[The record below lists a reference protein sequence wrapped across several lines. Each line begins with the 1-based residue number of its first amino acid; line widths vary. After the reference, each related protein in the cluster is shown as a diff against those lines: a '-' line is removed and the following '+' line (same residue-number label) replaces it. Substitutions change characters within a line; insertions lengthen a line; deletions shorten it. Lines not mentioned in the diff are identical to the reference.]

1 MTAINTERPLEVNA
15 ELMAQLTSSDT
26 FFPPELKSLGET
38 GLTVEFVEGL
48 LCRQLATIGG
58 NSGRRLAAAIC
69 LPLHMVGPILE
80 SMRKRNL
87 VSHTGVAPFNDY
99 NYILTEEGTNRARGH
114 LRQCAYVGPA
124 PVPLSEYV
132 VSVEAQSIADEAP
145 SRKTLM
151 DACRSIS
158 VETKIFDL
166 LGPALNSCGGMFLYG
181 APGNGK
187 STLARCMTSCFGQSI
202 WVPHAII
209 ENGEIIKFF
218 DSQYHKAIPED
229 EAGVMRGP
237 SIDRRWIR
245 IQRPTVVVGGEL
257 TIDNLELR
265 HNRDGNVNEA
275 PLQLKSNC
283 GCLLIDDF
291 GRQRIAPGELLNR
304 WIVPLES
311 RHDFLTLPSGRKIQV
326 PFEQMIIFSTNL
338 EPEDLVD
345 EAFLRRIPY
354 KIHMSDPSDEEFH
367 HLFRLYCSK
376 FGCEYRKDVVN
387 YLLEKH
393 YRQPGRAKRR
403 CHARDLLTQ
412 IRNYCRYHCHPVEL
426 RPEYIDSVVS
436 TYFAMVLKTS

>member
-1 MTAINTERPLEVNA
+1 MIAADLVKPLEVNA
-15 ELMAQLTSSDT
+15 ELMAQLTSADSYC
-26 FFPPELKSLGET
+26 PPEPRTISET
-38 GLTVEFVEGL
+38 GLSSDFIESL
-48 LCRQLATIGG
+48 LCRNLAMIGG
-58 NSGRRLAAAIC
+58 NSGRRLAATIC
-69 LPLHMVGPILE
+69 LPLQLIVPILE
-80 SMRKRNL
+80 SMRHRKL
-87 VSHTGVAPFNDY
+87 VMHAGVAPLSDY
-99 NYILTEEGTNRARGH
+99 NYTLTEAGIERARGH

-124 PVPLSEYV
+124 PVPLTEYI

-151 DACRSIS
+151 EACRGIS
-158 VETKIFDL
+158 VEAKIFDQ
-166 LGPALNSCGGMFLYG
+166 LGPALNSSAGMFLYG

-187 STLARCMTSCFGQSI
+187 STLARCVTSCFGQSI
-202 WVPHAII
+202 WIPHAII

-218 DSQYHKAIPED
+218 DSQYHKMLPED
-229 EAGVMRGP
+229 ENGLIRVA

-257 TIDNLELR
+257 TIENLELR
-265 HNRDGNVNEA
+265 YNRDGNVNEA

-291 GRQRIAPGELLNR
+291 GRQRIAPGDLLNR

-326 PFEQMIIFSTNL
+326 PFEQLIIFSTNL

-354 KIHMSDPSDEEFH
+354 KIQMTDPSDDEFH
-367 HLFRLYCSK
+367 YLFRIYSEKL
-376 FGCEYRKDVVN
+376 GCEYRKDVVN

-393 YRQPGRAKRR
+393 YRQTGRAKRR
-403 CHARDLLTQ
+403 CHARDLLMQ
-412 IRNYCRYHCHPVEL
+412 VRNYHCHVLEL
-426 RPEYIDSVVS
+426 RPEYIDAAVD
-436 TYFAMVLKTS
+436 TYFAMVLKTK